1 MDNCNYTTFY
11 ILSRTRVA
19 RTKSQW
25 KASFNCQAFVLLL
38 YYVFLA
44 FCLSILPRYTRLGL
58 CCAGTFTG
66 VLGCQWNIAVVASY
80 FLCVALVL
88 SVCVFSIV
96 LTFAA
101 CVCVVRVDVITLSE
115 CGGDATNTAA
125 AAASAATADN
135 GSELWPTQNC
145 TPQPHNKLSSI
156 WYVSGIHNDNNDNAV
171 DRALSSCVL
180 LILSVMCPSPP
191 PRQRCCSRGN
201 SSSVPTKRQK
211 KRWKHTDK
219 MREHEQRT
227 NIARHIL
234 LQCRDDRLQVKRMRA
249 CLLRTVLAVPLVSWE
264 GEFEESTLPSRR
276 FHPPRRRCWLFIPFL
291 CCDSVWDYQV
301 CI

>member
-25 KASFNCQAFVLLL
+25 KASFNCLAFVLLL

-80 FLCVALVL
+80 FLCVVL
-88 SVCVFSIV
+88 FLSFCVFSIV

-125 AAASAATADN
+125 AAASTADN

-145 TPQPHNKLSSI
+145 IPQPHNKLSSI

-180 LILSVMCPSPP
+180 LILSVMCPH

-201 SSSVPTKRQK
+201 SSSVPTTRQK
-211 KRWKHTDK
+211 KTHRQNARTQTTHQHCEAHITSVQRWQIAGEKECV
-219 MREHEQRT
+219 RVCGGQR
-227 NIARHIL
+227 
-234 LQCRDDRLQVKRMRA
+234 
-249 CLLRTVLAVPLVSWE
+249 W
-264 GEFEESTLPSRR
+264 R
-276 FHPPRRRCWLFIPFL
+276 FLW
-291 CCDSVWDYQV
+291 
-301 CI
+301 